1 MGKTKTYLMIIG
13 FIVLLFTVS
22 ISANNTESYQ
32 YVSPKP
38 NSVMVSNKTNIILR
52 NAGYIDESTLIS
64 NLIQVIGSKSGIH
77 TGDFLLSDDQKT
89 IVFNPH
95 RSFASDEVVS
105 VNVQRGLKRDDGVE
119 LSDYSFT
126 FTTAPAGI
134 VQKYVNVLDDD
145 NYYFENLSSK
155 SFEDNAIT
163 AALPAPPITIDSVNS
178 PSPGY
183 IFLAAWDR
191 NIPHKYGNFIFILDH
206 SGHIVDSVR
215 VNGAPFDFQ
224 VQPNGLLSYALGDIS
239 GIAPLP
245 TDELRH
251 IVLDSTLAVVDSFAM
266 KNGYQTDFHEF
277 KLLPN
282 GHAIMMSYHTI
293 IYDMSKIVEGGKTDA
308 QLVINIIQEQDRDK
322 NVVFEW
328 RNIDYIPITDSDLDL
343 TDARINYGTLNAFDI
358 DDDGNILASF
368 RNHSE
373 IMKISRETGEV
384 MWRMGSPRSEFTFV
398 NEHEEN
404 APYYHSRQ
412 HNIRRRP
419 NGNITMF
426 DNGQSH
432 LPPYSRAVE
441 YSLDEVNKVATLV
454 SEWRYPNGNIFCVT
468 AGNAEPLSNGGWFI
482 GFGVPNPQFVK
493 RNAVEVHPDGS
504 IALELSLPAGVL
516 AYRAY
521 KFPWKGS
528 VSKPSFTHFEVKEGN
543 TYSFNNE
550 SIITGIEITYTILPS
565 PDYNEATITRLPYGP
580 VQPQFVDDIIFIS
593 PVSFIYEGFAI
604 STHTAEIHIDLEQY
618 PEIKN
623 PDKTGVYRREFPN
636 QGLFI
641 MLPTSHDTS
650 TNKLIATTTGFGEF
664 VFGETDLVYA
674 PQPPLPYEP
683 SNGKKVLA
691 GESLT
696 LRWTGQGF
704 YDQFQVQVSNDS
716 SFNTTLVDTSMN
728 LSYNRLGTVSEED
741 IYYWRVRAILDGGEG
756 DWSDVWR
763 FEPTEAFITVLSPNG
778 GEDLSQGE
786 TTIIRWET
794 NISDS
799 VKVDLYQGI
808 GNIGTLGAVPGN
820 LSAFEWPISI
830 DLVSDTSYKV
840 QITSLQDSSLKGMSE
855 ASFSLIGASEI
866 ETISH
871 DIPESFSLFQNYPN
885 PFNPSTRIRFTLP
898 TAESVKIEL
907 FTTLGQRIATLL
919 NKPMNAGMHEIEFNA
934 MNLTSGIYYYSIQAG
949 EFQDVKKMILIK

>member
-1 MGKTKTYLMIIG
+1 
-13 FIVLLFTVS
+13 
-22 ISANNTESYQ
+22 
-32 YVSPKP
+32 
-38 NSVMVSNKTNIILR
+38 
-52 NAGYIDESTLIS
+52 
-64 NLIQVIGSKSGIH
+64 
-77 TGDFLLSDDQKT
+77 
-89 IVFNPH
+89 
-95 RSFASDEVVS
+95 
-105 VNVQRGLKRDDGVE
+105 
-119 LSDYSFT
+119 
-126 FTTAPAGI
+126 
-134 VQKYVNVLDDD
+134 
-145 NYYFENLSSK
+145 
-155 SFEDNAIT
+155 
-163 AALPAPPITIDSVNS
+163 
-178 PSPGY
+178 
-183 IFLAAWDR
+183 
-191 NIPHKYGNFIFILDH
+191 
-206 SGHIVDSVR
+206 
-215 VNGAPFDFQ
+215 
-224 VQPNGLLSYALGDIS
+224 
-239 GIAPLP
+239 
-245 TDELRH
+245 
-251 IVLDSTLAVVDSFAM
+251 M

-277 KLLPN
+277 KMLPN

-293 IYDMSKIVEGGKTDA
+293 IYDMSTVIEGGKTDA

-343 TDARINYGTLNAFDI
+343 TESRMNYGTLNAFDI

-384 MWRMGSPRSEFTFV
+384 LWRMGSPRSEFTFV
-398 NEHEEN
+398 GEHEEN

-419 NGNITMF
+419 NGNITLF

-432 LPPYSRAVE
+432 MPPYSRAVE

-468 AGNAEPLSNGGWFI
+468 AGNAETLSNGGWFI

-521 KFPWKGS
+521 KLPWRES

-550 SIITGIEITYTILPS
+550 SIKTGIEITYNVLPS

-580 VQPQFVDDIIFIS
+580 VDPQFIDDMITLR
-593 PVSFIYEGFAI
+593 PVSVIYEGFAI
-604 STHTAEIHIDLEQY
+604 SSQTAEIHIDLAQY
-618 PEIKN
+618 PEIKK
-623 PDKTGVYRREFPN
+623 PGKTGVFRREFPN

-641 MLPTSHDTS
+641 MLPTSYDS
-650 TNKLIATTTGFGEF
+650 TANELITTTTGFGEF
-664 VFGETDLVYA
+664 VFGETDLVYSA
-674 PQPPLPYEP
+674 QSPLPYEP
-683 SNGKKVLA
+683 LNGKKVLA

-716 SFNTTLVDTSMN
+716 SFSTTLVDTSMN
-728 LSYNRLGTVSEED
+728 SSYNWLKTVSEGN
-741 IYYWRVRAILDGGEG
+741 IYYWRVRAILDGEEG
-756 DWSDVWR
+756 DWSAVWS
-763 FEPTEAFITVLSPNG
+763 FEPTDAFITVLSPNG
-778 GEDLSQGE
+778 GEELSQGE

-808 GNIGTLGAVPGN
+808 ENVGTLGEVLGN
-820 LSAFEWPISI
+820 LSAFEWGISI
-830 DLVSDTSYKV
+830 DLVTDSSYKI
-840 QITSLQDSSLKGMSE
+840 QITSLQDSSLVGMSE
-855 ASFSLIGASEI
+855 ASFSLIGPSEV

-871 DIPESFSLFQNYPN
+871 DLPNSFSLFQNYPN
-885 PFNPSTRIRFTLP
+885 PFNPSTKIRFMLP

-907 FTTLGQRIATLL
+907 FTTLGQRIAILL

-949 EFQDVKKMILIK
+949 EFQDVKKMVLIR